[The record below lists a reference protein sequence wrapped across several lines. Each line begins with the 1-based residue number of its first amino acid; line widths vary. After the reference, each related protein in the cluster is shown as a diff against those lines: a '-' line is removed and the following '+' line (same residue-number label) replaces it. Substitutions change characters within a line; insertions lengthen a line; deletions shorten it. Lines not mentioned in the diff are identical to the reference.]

1 MAESELISTTINV
14 YKQTRDW
21 IARAVKLLYKQK
33 KYYVRREGNIAL
45 ITHVIKMC
53 NETIESDDHTNNEKK
68 QAQELLEEI
77 RRESGIDV
85 K

>member
-1 MAESELISTTINV
+1 MRKTGLTTTINV
-14 YKQTRDW
+14 YKQTRNW
-21 IARAVKLLYKQK
+21 VARAVKLLYKQK

-53 NETIESDDHTNNEKK
+53 NKTIESDDHTNNEKK
-68 QAQELLEEI
+68 DAQKILDEI
-77 RRESGIDV
+77 RESGIDV